1 MPQGQIISHTSIR
14 GIAALLVVAYH
25 LQFGAPFRFSWE
37 TATPFFIKGYLWV
50 DLFFI
55 LSGFIIS
62 YSTGASEPDRNKY
75 FKVNSLYINRVARIV
90 PLHVVTLFLLLAV
103 LGAENTLARFTGIGG
118 YNPDFAS
125 PLNIATFFEQL
136 FLLNAWGLTG
146 VIAWNVPSWSISA
159 EMVAYLVF
167 PFLAFAIA
175 RWRRSSLAL
184 IAFGALLFYL
194 SVASTTG
201 ILDIVSRTAL
211 LRCLSGFGLGMIL
224 YAVRERIAAQDSRT
238 LGVIQAV
245 GASIALGTMIGG
257 FNDVFAIPGFFL
269 LVAATWP
276 DRGWLAAVLK
286 LKPLPWLGDISYS
299 IYLNH
304 FWVLAGWHFVMPRL
318 LKLFGADP
326 LVTRAIILAGGIAA
340 ILLIS
345 HFTFQ
350 LIEKPARKALLSAY
364 ATRQARP
371 LPTTG

>member
-14 GIAALLVVAYH
+14 GIAALLVVVYH

-37 TATPFFIKGYLWV
+37 TATPFFTRGYLWV

-62 YSTGASEPDRNKY
+62 YSTGASEPGRNKY
-75 FKVNSLYINRVARIV
+75 FKINYFYINRVARIL
-90 PLHVVTLFLLLAV
+90 PLHVVTLFLLLIV
-103 LGAENTLARFTGIGG
+103 LSVENTLGRFTGIGG

-125 PLNIATFFEQL
+125 PLNIAAFFEQL

-167 PFLAFAIA
+167 PFLAVAVA
-175 RWRRSSLAL
+175 RWRRPSLAL
-184 IAFGALLFYL
+184 IALGALLFYL
-194 SVASTTG
+194 WVASTTG

-224 YAVRERIAAQDSRT
+224 YAVRERTAAQDNRT
-238 LGVIQAV
+238 LGAVQAV
-245 GASIALGTMIGG
+245 GATIALGTMIGG
-257 FNDVFAIPGFFL
+257 FNDVFAVAGFFL
-269 LVAATWP
+269 VVAATWP
-276 DRGWLAAVLK
+276 DRAWLATLLK

-304 FWVLAGWHFVMPRL
+304 FWVLAGWHFVIPRL
-318 LKLFGADP
+318 LKVLGADP
-326 LVTRAIILAGGIAA
+326 AVTRAIVIAGGIAA
-340 ILLIS
+340 ILVIS

-364 ATRQARP
+364 AARQARP
-371 LPTTG
+371 LPTAG

>member
-14 GIAALLVVAYH
+14 GIAALLVVVYH

-37 TATPFFIKGYLWV
+37 TATPFFTRGYLWV

-62 YSTGASEPDRNKY
+62 YSTGASEPGRNKY
-75 FKVNSLYINRVARIV
+75 FKINHFYVNRVARIL
-90 PLHVVTLFLLLAV
+90 PLHVVTLFLLLIV
-103 LGAENTLARFTGIGG
+103 LGVENTLGRFTGIGG

-125 PLNIATFFEQL
+125 PLNIAAFFEQL

-167 PFLAFAIA
+167 PFLAVAVA
-175 RWRRSSLAL
+175 RWRRPSLAL
-184 IAFGALLFYL
+184 IALGALLFYL
-194 SVASTTG
+194 WVASTTG

-224 YAVRERIAAQDSRT
+224 YAVRERIAAQDNRT
-238 LGVIQAV
+238 LGAVQAV
-245 GASIALGTMIGG
+245 GATIALGTMIGG
-257 FNDVFAIPGFFL
+257 FNDVFAVAGFFL
-269 LVAATWP
+269 LVGATWP
-276 DRGWLAAVLK
+276 DRGWLATILK

-304 FWVLAGWHFVMPRL
+304 FWVLAGWHFVIPRL
-318 LKLFGADP
+318 LKVLGADP
-326 LVTRAIILAGGIAA
+326 AITRAIVIAGGIAA
-340 ILLIS
+340 ILFIS

-364 ATRQARP
+364 AARQARP
-371 LPTTG
+371 LPTAG